1 MNISPEIAKKLS
13 EIFSQSDKID
23 LKNAL
28 DNIDTAKMLEIFRQ
42 INPSDEEIRKAEN
55 KLGNMTKEEIM
66 SELLKRMKGWFG
78 GK

>member
-66 SELLKRMKGWFG
+66 SELLKRMKG
-78 GK
+78 